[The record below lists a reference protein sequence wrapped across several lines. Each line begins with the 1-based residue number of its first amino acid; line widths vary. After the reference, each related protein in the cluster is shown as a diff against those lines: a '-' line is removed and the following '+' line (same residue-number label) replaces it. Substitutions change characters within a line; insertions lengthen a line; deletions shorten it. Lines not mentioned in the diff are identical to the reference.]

1 MNTTETISKA
11 LSRED
16 IFTWLERGRQI
27 KKRRQQ
33 EVEEWFAER
42 MRRQKTAAETGYYD
56 TELRTLD
63 SSSCS
68 ENYPELTFLSSKV
81 NEASA
86 VPLAFC
92 QFEGNGCGLLERL
105 EEDGTL
111 LSLFVDEMG
120 DGEDIGKGTQ
130 KQPELKEADEH
141 TANTVDAAKS
151 NPIHQFGQQGGYKS
165 EDNRHS

>member
-42 MRRQKTAAETGYYD
+42 MRRQKAAAETGYYD

-68 ENYPELTFLSSKV
+68 ENNPELTFL
-81 NEASA
+81 
-86 VPLAFC
+86 
-92 QFEGNGCGLLERL
+92 
-105 EEDGTL
+105 
-111 LSLFVDEMG
+111 LS
-120 DGEDIGKGTQ
+120 
-130 KQPELKEADEH
+130 P
-141 TANTVDAAKS
+141 
-151 NPIHQFGQQGGYKS
+151 
-165 EDNRHS
+165 R

>member
-16 IFTWLERGRQI
+16 IFTWLERGHQI

-63 SSSCS
+63 SSSGS
-68 ENYPELTFLSSKV
+68 ENYPELMF
-81 NEASA
+81 
-86 VPLAFC
+86 
-92 QFEGNGCGLLERL
+92 
-105 EEDGTL
+105 L
-111 LSLFVDEMG
+111 LSPM
-120 DGEDIGKGTQ
+120 
-130 KQPELKEADEH
+130 
-141 TANTVDAAKS
+141 
-151 NPIHQFGQQGGYKS
+151 
-165 EDNRHS
+165 